1 MENEDSTLVGIV
13 MARKTKKKVPRGGQ
27 EISSFLQ
34 GHTTWKADTIQ
45 NIIAVGRFGNLADVV
60 LLFRADLIVPWI
72 HKDRAAAVI
81 VAAHLNLSW
90 VDEDPFLT
98 LQAADMAAGMM
109 HGDEVKIV
117 CAEVQEKRPQMK
129 SPSLKS
135 QEKRPRE
142 EEWEPRPEKKWH
154 TEDLQSLLDRL
165 TPEDIDAM
173 SQRGYDPEWVRQVM
187 YLKLFLLEFTMWE
200 EDDIRVFI
208 CTEECMAVDELL
220 RLFES
225 PWRQRWAAPWIDE
238 ATAFQYAQQ
247 YVQLSRAEKK
257 NSGEETAPEERRLQ
271 VVPGT
276 KEKVKIEK
284 SHHVVH
290 PEDTTEKQIE
300 KSHHVVHPEDTM

>member
-1 MENEDSTLVGIV
+1 MENEDSTLVGTV

-117 CAEVQEKRPQMK
+117 CAEVQEKRPPMK
-129 SPSLKS
+129 SPSLQS
-135 QEKRPRE
+135 Q
-142 EEWEPRPEKKWH
+142 
-154 TEDLQSLLDRL
+154 
-165 TPEDIDAM
+165 
-173 SQRGYDPEWVRQVM
+173 YV
-187 YLKLFLLEFTMWE
+187 
-200 EDDIRVFI
+200 
-208 CTEECMAVDELL
+208 
-220 RLFES
+220 
-225 PWRQRWAAPWIDE
+225 
-238 ATAFQYAQQ
+238 QQ
-247 YVQLSRAEKK
+247 YVQLSRAAEQ
-257 NSGEETAPEERRLQ
+257 NSGEEPAPDDSQNNRLTDTKRYYARRTGKTYKQMIQDDRSQPGNAEHPAPEEIIQDDRSQ
-271 VVPGT
+271 PGNA
-276 KEKVKIEK
+276 EHPAPEEMIQDDR
-284 SHHVVH
+284 SHPGNAEHPAQEEMNQDDRSQPGDAEH
-290 PEDTTEKQIE
+290 PEK
-300 KSHHVVHPEDTM
+300 

>member
-1 MENEDSTLVGIV
+1 

-117 CAEVQEKRPQMK
+117 CAEVQEKRPPMK
-129 SPSLKS
+129 SPSLQS
-135 QEKRPRE
+135 Q
-142 EEWEPRPEKKWH
+142 
-154 TEDLQSLLDRL
+154 
-165 TPEDIDAM
+165 
-173 SQRGYDPEWVRQVM
+173 YV
-187 YLKLFLLEFTMWE
+187 
-200 EDDIRVFI
+200 
-208 CTEECMAVDELL
+208 
-220 RLFES
+220 
-225 PWRQRWAAPWIDE
+225 
-238 ATAFQYAQQ
+238 QQ
-247 YVQLSRAEKK
+247 YVQLSRAAEQ
-257 NSGEETAPEERRLQ
+257 NSGEEPAPDDSQNNRLTDTKRYYARRTGKTYKQMIQDDRSQPGNAEHPAPEEIIQDDRSQAGRTIAAAEHYGGDLTAPPQ
-271 VVPGT
+271 WFRVAVQSLLDRQGEIAVTMDPT
-276 KEKVKIEK
+276 LEIQDEIAVARDPA
-284 SHHVVH
+284 
-290 PEDTTEKQIE
+290 PEDIQDEIAEAPDPGEREEAEELRT
-300 KSHHVVHPEDTM
+300 PA

>member
-1 MENEDSTLVGIV
+1 

-72 HKDRAAAVI
+72 DKDRAAAAI
-81 VAAHLNLSW
+81 VAAFLNLSW

-98 LQAADMAAGMM
+98 LQTADMAAGMM

-165 TPEDIDAM
+165 TPEDVDAV
-173 SQRGYDPEWVRQVM
+173 SQRGHDPEWVR
-187 YLKLFLLEFTMWE
+187 
-200 EDDIRVFI
+200 
-208 CTEECMAVDELL
+208 
-220 RLFES
+220 
-225 PWRQRWAAPWIDE
+225 
-238 ATAFQYAQQ
+238 
-247 YVQLSRAEKK
+247 
-257 NSGEETAPEERRLQ
+257 
-271 VVPGT
+271 
-276 KEKVKIEK
+276 
-284 SHHVVH
+284 
-290 PEDTTEKQIE
+290 
-300 KSHHVVHPEDTM
+300 

>member
-1 MENEDSTLVGIV
+1 
-13 MARKTKKKVPRGGQ
+13 
-27 EISSFLQ
+27 
-34 GHTTWKADTIQ
+34 
-45 NIIAVGRFGNLADVV
+45 
-60 LLFRADLIVPWI
+60 
-72 HKDRAAAVI
+72 
-81 VAAHLNLSW
+81 
-90 VDEDPFLT
+90 
-98 LQAADMAAGMM
+98 MAAGMM

-208 CTEECMAVDELL
+208 CTEDCMAVDELL

-225 PWRQRWAAPWIDE
+225 PWRQRWAAPWLDE

-257 NSGEETAPEERRLQ
+257 NSGEETAPEEKIQ
-271 VVPGT
+271 DEMIEESKPGSGAT
-276 KEKVKIEK
+276 AI
-284 SHHVVH
+284 SY
-290 PEDTTEKQIE
+290 
-300 KSHHVVHPEDTM
+300 